1 MSAGLHIQLLGEFA
15 VSYDGARVSA
25 VNSPRLRIL
34 LAYLILHRCAPQP
47 RQHLAFLLWPD
58 SAEEQARTNLRNLVH
73 LLRHALPHSNC
84 CLQCEGQSLLWEPHV
99 SYTLDVQDFEAA
111 IQTGALRAAVE
122 LYRGDLLPDCYGDWI
137 VPERER
143 LRRLYLAA
151 LEQVVQQQEA
161 DCNYGAALG
170 YAERL
175 VREEP
180 LSEAYSRTLIRLQML
195 TGDRATALRTYH
207 ACATALRRELGVD
220 PSQATQLLYKQILH
234 GTELPAAQPPVLPPA
249 RRTPATDRL
258 TLSPAAPSLPHE
270 ASVKPRLPY
279 HGPEYLPDQR
289 TRRRAMS
296 KIPPAAQVLI
306 DFRPRHAFFV
316 GIDSDGCA
324 FDAME
329 LKQKECFTPSTIRVW
344 GLQPISKYARETAE
358 WVNLYSKWRG
368 ANRWPALV
376 KVFELLAQRP
386 EVSARGVQLPEGK
399 AIREFL
405 ASGYPPSEAGL
416 KAYIG
421 SGHGDEELWR
431 GLEWTRAIDAA
442 VAATVRNVPPFPLV
456 RESLQRL
463 HDRAD
468 LMVISTTASDAL
480 QREWGEHGLAQ
491 YMAVMA
497 GQDMGT
503 KRQHLEYAARGKY
516 AEGHVLMIGDAP
528 GDRDAAHAAGALF
541 YPINPGAEELSWQR
555 FHAEASERFLDGTY
569 AGAYE
574 AALIAEF
581 EQLLSDTPPW
591 ATGRL

>member
-1 MSAGLHIQLLGEFA
+1 MSAGLHVQLLGEFA
-15 VSYDGARVSA
+15 VSYEGARVSA
-25 VNSPRLRIL
+25 LNSPRLRIL

-58 SAEEQARTNLRNLVH
+58 SDEEQARTNLRNLVH
-73 LLRHALPHSNC
+73 LLRHALPHSDC

-99 SYTLDVQDFEAA
+99 GYTLDVQDFEAA
-111 IQTGALRAAVE
+111 VQAGALQAAVE

-161 DCNYGAALG
+161 ECNHPAALG

-207 ACATALRRELGVD
+207 TCATALRRELGVD
-220 PSQATQLLYKQILH
+220 PSQATQQLYRQLLH
-234 GTELPAAQPPVLPPA
+234 GMEMTAARPPASDRTSQPPLP
-249 RRTPATDRL
+249 RT
-258 TLSPAAPSLPHE
+258 APRE
-270 ASVKPRLPY
+270 ASVKPPPAY
-279 HGPEYLPDQR
+279 HGQETAMEQR
-289 TRRRAMS
+289 LGRHTMS
-296 KIPPAAQVLI
+296 QIPPAAQVLT

-329 LKQKECFTPSTIRVW
+329 LKQKECFIPSMIRVW

-386 EVSARGVQLPEGK
+386 EVAARGVKLPEGK

-405 ASGYPPSEAGL
+405 ASGHPPSEAGL

-442 VAATVRNVPPFPLV
+442 VALTVRDIPPFPMV
-456 RESLQRL
+456 RESLQKL

-480 QREWGEHGLAQ
+480 QREWSEHGLAQ

-516 AEGHVLMIGDAP
+516 PEHHVLMIGDAP

-541 YPINPGAEELSWQR
+541 YPINPGAEELSWER
-555 FHAEASERFLDGTY
+555 FHDEASERFLSGTY

-581 EQLLSDTPPW
+581 EQLLSGTPPW
-591 ATGRL
+591 VVLEP

>member
-73 LLRHALPHSNC
+73 LLRHALPHSDC

-99 SYTLDVQDFEAA
+99 GYTLDVQDFEAA
-111 IQTGALRAAVE
+111 VQTGALRAAVA

-180 LSEAYSRTLIRLQML
+180 LSEAYLRTLIRLQTL

-207 ACATALRRELGVD
+207 TCATALRRELGVE
-220 PSQATQLLYKQILH
+220 PSQATQQLYRQLLH
-234 GTELPAAQPPVLPPA
+234 GTEMTAAHPPAFDRTPQPP
-249 RRTPATDRL
+249 RI
-258 TLSPAAPSLPHE
+258 APRE
-270 ASVKPRLPY
+270 ASVKPPRAY
-279 HGPEYLPDQR
+279 HGQATALDQR
-289 TRRRAMS
+289 LGRHTMS
-296 KIPPAAQVLI
+296 QIPPAAQVLI
-306 DFRPRHAFFV
+306 DFQPRHAFFV

-329 LKQKECFTPSTIRVW
+329 LKQKECFIPSMIR
-344 GLQPISKYARETAE
+344 GGACSRSPSMRARRRR

-368 ANRWPALV
+368 PTAGPRWSRCSSCSPSGHEVAAAV
-376 KVFELLAQRP
+376 K
-386 EVSARGVQLPEGK
+386 LPEGR

-431 GLEWTRAIDAA
+431 GWSGRAPSMRRSQRPC
-442 VAATVRNVPPFPLV
+442 ATCR
-456 RESLQRL
+456 RSRWCASLQRL

-503 KRQHLEYAARGKY
+503 KRQHLEYAAQWGKY
-516 AEGHVLMIGDAP
+516 PEGHILMIGDAP

-555 FHAEASERFLDGTY
+555 FHDEASERFLDGTY

-574 AALIAEF
+574 AALNAEF

-591 ATGRL
+591 AAGSP